1 MNRQISVSCKQK
13 YFLTGNPCNKP
24 MGFTLIELMIVV
36 LIIAVIGFIA
46 LPSYRD
52 YVLRSSR
59 AEGKAALMTIASKQ
73 EQYYLD
79 NKTYTATIAD
89 LNVPTTTES
98 GKYTMVI
105 IAADATSYSL
115 EAQPAGGQVDDT
127 DCADLTLDSNGTKGA
142 SGPLGADCW

>member
-1 MNRQISVSCKQK
+1 MNWQTSTLLKQRGFIS
-13 YFLTGNPCNKP
+13 GNSGNQGR
-24 MGFTLIELMIVV
+24 GFTLIELMIVV

-52 YVLRSSR
+52 YVLRAARS
-59 AEGKAALMTIASKQ
+59 EGKAALMTVASKQ

-79 NKTYTATIAD
+79 NKTYTSTLAD
-89 LNVPTTTES
+89 LNVPATTEG
-98 GKYTMVI
+98 GKYTVVI

-142 SGPLGADCW
+142 SGPTGTECW